1 MQLLSGYLVE
11 GKKMTKM
18 TLSYKRVVNPVDFDE
33 HSIQA
38 TPVAATNDLSGRG
51 VQLLPWHSDQCSVLR
66 P

>member
-1 MQLLSGYLVE
+1 
-11 GKKMTKM
+11 MTKM
-18 TLSYKRVVNPVDFDE
+18 TLSYNRVVNPVDFDE